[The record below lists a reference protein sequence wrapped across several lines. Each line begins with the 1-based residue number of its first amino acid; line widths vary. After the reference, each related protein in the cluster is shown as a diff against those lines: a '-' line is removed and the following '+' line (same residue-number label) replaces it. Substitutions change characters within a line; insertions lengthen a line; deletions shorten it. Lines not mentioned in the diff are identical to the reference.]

1 MSKVLICGIGSTTFG
16 DHSQRSIRSLATE
29 ASDIALQ
36 KAGITSDQIEKIFFA
51 NAAAGVVTQQEMI
64 RGQVAFRQH
73 GLAGTPLINIEN
85 ACASGGSAVHLAF
98 EAVRAGQA
106 DAVLVVGVEKLK
118 HEEKMRAFKAL
129 HGSIDIEEHGEM
141 SSGVQRTSSILMDLY
156 ANLAKEYL
164 IKYRATPRDF
174 AEVAVKNRLNAANNP
189 HAHFRKPQTIE
200 EVLNARMVCPPMT
213 IPMCAPLTDG
223 AVALV
228 ICSEQ
233 YAKKLKVPAVEI
245 LANSIACTPA
255 SGESPVSL
263 ASQKAYLAAKIG
275 IHDLDLLELHDA
287 SAPAELFQYAE
298 VGLCKEGEAHLLL
311 RDGYTAIDGKLPVNT
326 SGGLLSRGHA
336 LGATGCAQ
344 IAELCYQLSNQAG
357 ERQIQNV
364 NTAMAINGGGWIGE
378 TYALSVATILKSY
391 KSA

>member
-129 HGSIDIEEHGEM
+129 HGSIDIEAHGEM
-141 SSGVQRTSSILMDLY
+141 SSGVQRPSSILMDLY